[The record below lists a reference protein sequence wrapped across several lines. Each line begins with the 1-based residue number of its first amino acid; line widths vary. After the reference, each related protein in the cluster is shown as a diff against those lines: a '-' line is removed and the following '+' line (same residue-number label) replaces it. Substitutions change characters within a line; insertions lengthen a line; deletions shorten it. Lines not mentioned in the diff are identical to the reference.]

1 MTKSFSELE
10 PSVVIEKLD
19 KKQVLLKLDNVGIKE
34 EDIYSMFVEAQN
46 QLKEETNNKTQAE
59 RMSLGNRINN
69 SKEEAEFIEKYKNI
83 SYSYKNTLKFVLNSR
98 WYNNISEIDDP
109 VKYLQQQKD
118 LLKRLRDFVQE
129 DITELIE
136 KAEITWDERVL
147 LQQKNSIKI
156 GFDALL
162 GIYTDYIRDASNSA
176 LFDALNSRNTN
187 A

>member
-98 WYNNISEIDDP
+98 
-109 VKYLQQQKD
+109 
-118 LLKRLRDFVQE
+118 
-129 DITELIE
+129 
-136 KAEITWDERVL
+136 
-147 LQQKNSIKI
+147 
-156 GFDALL
+156 
-162 GIYTDYIRDASNSA
+162 
-176 LFDALNSRNTN
+176 
-187 A
+187 